1 MRATRHMMEIVL
13 NRKLRRAE
21 MRFADRHHVRI
32 HVSHT
37 NQIIAV
43 RHSYNGFAGRYRA
56 FFPVCREV
64 LLWISIQFVIACL
77 GSR

>member
-43 RHSYNGFAGRYRA
+43 RHSYNGFAGMYRA
-56 FFPVCREV
+56 FFPSLSRG
-64 LLWISIQFVIACL
+64 FVMDFNTICDIL
-77 GSR
+77 PGQ